1 MNINYIH
8 PADQL
13 VMFMQ
18 RIYDKGMTTTSG
30 GNLSILDEDGN
41 IWITPA
47 GVDKG
52 TLNRNDIVC
61 VKPNGTQVGMHRPS
75 SELPFHAAVYKM
87 RPDLKAVLHAHPPAL
102 VSFSIIRKI
111 PNLNL
116 LPSVQK
122 MCPDLKIATYAVP
135 GSDQLGEN
143 IGKCFAENCDMV
155 LLENHGV
162 CIGAK
167 DMYTAFQ
174 RFETLEYTATLEIL
188 ANRIGTPVSLDQ
200 HAYKISNTTVH
211 TKMDDFIPSSHSVE
225 ELAARRDMITL
236 IRRSYKQ
243 GLFTATHGTYSV
255 RLSDGSFIIT
265 PFGMDRAYLEEDD
278 LVRVKAG
285 MKEMGKTPSR
295 AVGLHQRIY
304 DLNPEI
310 SAVLLA
316 HPVHAMAFAVTDTE
330 FDPRTIPESYILLR
344 DVKRIPYEEFY
355 CDQDPVADYF
365 GEATPAAIVEN
376 SCVIVTGSTLL
387 QAFDR
392 LEVMESTAHSIINAA
407 SLGKIV
413 HISKEEVD
421 DLKKA
426 FHLVDE

>member
-30 GNLSILDEDGN
+30 GNLSIMDDEGN

-47 GVDKG
+47 GIDKG

-61 VKPNGTQVGMHRPS
+61 VKEDGTVVGMHRPS

-102 VSFSIIRKI
+102 VSFSIARKS
-111 PNLNL
+111 PNLDL
-116 LPSVQK
+116 MPSVRK
-122 MCPDLKIATYAVP
+122 MCPKVKIATYAVP
-135 GSDQLGEN
+135 GSDELGEN
-143 IGKCFAENCDMV
+143 IGKCFAEGCDIV
-155 LLENHGV
+155 ILENHGV

-167 DMYTAFQ
+167 DMFTAFQ
-174 RFETLEYTATLEIL
+174 QFETLDYAATLEIL
-188 ANRIGTPVSLDQ
+188 ANRIGKPKPLDEAAYTVSETRTHL
-200 HAYKISNTTVH
+200 
-211 TKMDDFIPSSHSVE
+211 KMDDFIPNSHSVE

-255 RLSDGSFIIT
+255 RLSDGSFLIT

-295 AVGLHQRIY
+295 AVGLHEKIY
-304 DLNPEI
+304 NLHPEI
-310 SAVLLA
+310 SAILLA
-316 HPVHAMAFAVTDTE
+316 QPVHAMAFAVTDTE

-344 DVKRIPYEEFY
+344 DVMRMPYGQNY
-355 CDQDPVADYF
+355 IQQDLTAAYF
-365 GEATPAAIVEN
+365 GEVTPAAMIEN
-376 SCVIVTGSTLL
+376 DCVIVTGGTLL

-392 LEVMESTAHSIINAA
+392 LEVMESTAHSIINAGA
-407 SLGKIV
+407 IGEIV
-413 HISKEEVD
+413 HISKKEID
-421 DLKKA
+421 DLKVA
-426 FHLVDE
+426 FHLKD

>member
-30 GNLSILDEDGN
+30 GNLSIMDDDGN

-61 VKPNGTQVGMHRPS
+61 VKPDGTIQGMHRPS

-102 VSFSIIRKI
+102 VSFSIARKC
-111 PNLNL
+111 PCLDL
-116 LPSVQK
+116 MPSVRK
-122 MCPDLKIATYAVP
+122 MCPEVKIAVYAVP
-135 GSDQLGEN
+135 GSDELGEN
-143 IGKCFAENCDMV
+143 IGQCFREGCDIV

-162 CIGAK
+162 CIGAQN
-167 DMYTAFQ
+167 MFTAFQ
-174 RFETLEYTATLEIL
+174 RFETLDYAANLEIL
-188 ANRIGTPVSLDQ
+188 AKRIGTPKPLDEA
-200 HAYKISNTTVH
+200 AYHVALTNTH
-211 TKMDDFIPSSHSVE
+211 TKMDDFIPASHSVE

-255 RLSDGSFIIT
+255 RLSDGSFLIT

-295 AVGLHQRIY
+295 AVGLHEKIY
-304 DLNPEI
+304 ALNPEI

-316 HPVHAMAFAVTDTE
+316 HPVHAMAFAVTDTQ

-344 DVKRIPYEEFY
+344 DVKRISYEEY
-355 CDQDPVADYF
+355 YTEQEAAADYF
-365 GEATPAAIVEN
+365 GEATPALMVEN
-376 SCVIVTGSTLL
+376 ACVIVTGHTLL

-392 LEVMESTAHSIINAA
+392 LEVMESTAHSIINASA
-407 SLGKIV
+407 IGNIV
-413 HISKEEVD
+413 HISSEEVD

-426 FHLVDE
+426 FHLVD

>member
-30 GNLSILDEDGN
+30 GNLSIMDEDGN

-61 VKPNGTQVGMHRPS
+61 VKADGTVVGMHRPS

-102 VSFSIIRKI
+102 VSFSIVRMR
-111 PNLNL
+111 PDLNL

-135 GSDQLGEN
+135 GSEKLGEN
-143 IGKCFAENCDMV
+143 IGKCFADNCDIV

-167 DMYTAFQ
+167 DMFTAFQ
-174 RFETLEYTATLEIL
+174 RFETLEYTANLEIL
-188 ANRIGTPVSLDQ
+188 AKQIGEPIPLDEE
-200 HAYKISNTTVH
+200 AYKIAQTTTH
-211 TKMDDFIPSSHSVE
+211 LKMDDFIPGSHSIE

-255 RLSDGSFIIT
+255 RLSDGSFLIT

-295 AVGLHQRIY
+295 AVGLHEKIY
-304 DLNPEI
+304 STHPEI
-310 SAVLLA
+310 SAILLA
-316 HPVHAMAFAVTDTE
+316 HPVHAMAFAVTNTV

-344 DVKRIPYEEFY
+344 DVKRIPYTQYYTHQEEA
-355 CDQDPVADYF
+355 VAYF
-365 GEATPAAIVEN
+365 GEATPAAMVEN
-376 SCVIVTGSTLL
+376 NCVIVTGSSLL

-407 SLGKIV
+407 AIGQIV
-413 HISKEEVD
+413 HISAEEVE

-426 FHLVDE
+426 FHLADA

>member
-1 MNINYIH
+1 MNIDYIH

-18 RIYDKGMTTTSG
+18 RIYDKGLTTTSG
-30 GNLSILDEDGN
+30 GNLSILDDDGN

-52 TLNRNDIVC
+52 TLTSKDIVC
-61 VKPNGTQVGMHRPS
+61 VKPDGTCVGPHRPS
-75 SELPFHAAVYKM
+75 SEYPFHAAVYKM
-87 RPDLKAVLHAHPPAL
+87 RPDLRAVLHAHPPAL
-102 VSFSIIRKI
+102 VSFSTVRQAPNLDLVSSVRKI
-111 PNLNL
+111 
-116 LPSVQK
+116 
-122 MCPDLKIATYAVP
+122 CPEVKIAVYAVP

-143 IGKCFAENCDMV
+143 IGKCFAENCDIV

-162 CIGAK
+162 CIGAP
-167 DMYTAFQ
+167 DMFTAFQ
-174 RFETLEYTATLEIL
+174 RFETLDYTANLEIL
-188 ANRIGTPVSLDQ
+188 ARRIGTPKSLPSE
-200 HAYKISNTTVH
+200 AYKSSQTTTH
-211 TKMDDFIPSSHSVE
+211 LKMDDFIPHSHSSE

-255 RLSDGSFIIT
+255 RLSDGSFLIT
-265 PFGMDRAYLEEDD
+265 PYGMDRAYLEEDD

-295 AVGLHQRIY
+295 AVGLHEAIY
-304 DLNPEI
+304 KAHPEI

-316 HPVHAMAFAVTDTE
+316 QPVHAMAFAITDAV

-344 DVKRIPYEEFY
+344 DVKRMPYGQNYTQQELTAE
-355 CDQDPVADYF
+355 YF
-365 GEATPAAIVEN
+365 GEVTPAAMVEN
-376 SCVIVTGSTLL
+376 DCVIVTGSTLL

-392 LEVMESTAHSIINAA
+392 LEVMESTAHSIIN
-407 SLGKIV
+407 SVDLGGIV
-413 HISKEEVD
+413 HISDSEIN
-421 DLKKA
+421 DLKVA
-426 FHLVDE
+426 FKLKD

>member
-30 GNLSILDEDGN
+30 GNLSIMDEDGN
-41 IWITPA
+41 MWITPA

-61 VKPNGTQVGMHRPS
+61 VKADGTIEGMHRPS
-75 SELPFHAAVYKM
+75 SEFPFHKAVYKM

-102 VSFSIIRKI
+102 VSFSIVRK
-111 PNLNL
+111 
-116 LPSVQK
+116 LPTLDLMPAVRK
-122 MCPDLKIATYAVP
+122 VCPEVKIAEYALP
-135 GSDQLGEN
+135 GSEMLGNN
-143 IGKCFAENCDMV
+143 IGKCFMEGCDIVM
-155 LLENHGV
+155 LENHGV
-162 CIGAK
+162 CIGAA
-167 DMYTAFQ
+167 DMFTAFK
-174 RFETLEYTATLEIL
+174 RFETLDYVANLEIL
-188 ANRIGTPVSLDQ
+188 ARRIGTPKPLDEA
-200 HAYKISNTTVH
+200 AYKVTQTRTH
-211 TKMDDFIPSSHSVE
+211 LKMDDFIPSSHSVE

-255 RLSDGSFIIT
+255 RLSDGSFLIT
-265 PFGMDRAYLEEDD
+265 PYGMDRAYLEEDD

-295 AVGLHQRIY
+295 AVGLHEAIY
-304 DLNPEI
+304 KAHPEI

-316 HPVHAMAFAVTDTE
+316 QPVHAMAFAVTDAA

-344 DVKRIPYEEFY
+344 DVKRMPYGQNYTQQELTAE
-355 CDQDPVADYF
+355 YF
-365 GEATPAAIVEN
+365 GEVTPAAMVEN
-376 SCVIVTGSTLL
+376 DCVIVTGSTLL

-392 LEVMESTAHSIINAA
+392 LEVMESTAHSIIN
-407 SLGKIV
+407 SVDLGDIV
-413 HISKEEVD
+413 HISDSEIN
-421 DLKKA
+421 DLKVA
-426 FHLVDE
+426 FKLKD

>member
-30 GNLSILDEDGN
+30 GNLSIIDDDGN

-52 TLNRNDIVC
+52 TLNRGDIVC
-61 VKPNGTQVGMHRPS
+61 VKPDGTCIGPHKPS

-87 RPDLKAVLHAHPPAL
+87 RPDLRAVLHAHPPAL
-102 VSFSIIRKI
+102 VSFSIVRKL
-111 PNLNL
+111 PDMEL

-122 MCPDLKIATYAVP
+122 VCNDLRIATYAVP
-135 GSDQLGEN
+135 GSDKLGEN
-143 IGKCFAENCDMV
+143 IGECFAQGSDIV
-155 LLENHGV
+155 ILENHGV

-167 DMYTAFQ
+167 TMFAAFQ
-174 RFETLEYTATLEIL
+174 KFETLDYTANLEIL
-188 ANRIGTPVSLDQ
+188 AKRIGKVKTLPSEALRV
-200 HAYKISNTTVH
+200 AETTTH
-211 TKMDDFIPSSHSVE
+211 LKMDDFIPNSHTSE

-236 IRRSYKQ
+236 IRRSYRQ

-265 PFGMDRAYLEEDD
+265 PFGMDRAYLEEDN
-278 LVRVKAG
+278 LVRVKGG
-285 MKEMGKTPSR
+285 MKELGKTPSR
-295 AVGLHQRIY
+295 AVGLHQEIY
-304 DLNPEI
+304 DANPNI
-310 SAVLLA
+310 RAVLLA
-316 HPVHAMAFAVTDTE
+316 HPVHAMAFAVTDAK

-344 DVKRIPYEEFY
+344 DVKRIPYGKIYTEQEQTAKVFTDA
-355 CDQDPVADYF
+355 C
-365 GEATPAAIVEN
+365 PAVMVEN
-376 SCVIVTGSTLL
+376 DCVIVTGESLL

-392 LEVMESTAHSIINAA
+392 LEVMESTAHSIINSTAI
-407 SLGKIV
+407 GNIV
-413 HISKEEVD
+413 HITQDEVE
-421 DLKKA
+421 DLKVA
-426 FHLVDE
+426 FNLKD

>member
-30 GNLSILDEDGN
+30 GNLSIMDEDGN

-61 VKPNGTQVGMHRPS
+61 VKADGTITGMHRPS

-102 VSFSIIRKI
+102 VSFSIVRKQ
-111 PNLNL
+111 PDLNL

-122 MCPDLKIATYAVP
+122 MCPDLKIAVYAVP
-135 GSDQLGEN
+135 VSEKLGEN

-167 DMYTAFQ
+167 DMFTAFQ
-174 RFETLEYTATLEIL
+174 RFETLEYTANLEIL
-188 ANRIGTPVSLDQ
+188 AKRIGTPRPLDE
-200 HAYKISNTTVH
+200 HAYKIAQTTNH
-211 TKMDDFIPSSHSVE
+211 TKMDDFIPSTHSVE

-236 IRRSYKQ
+236 IRRSYRQ

-295 AVGLHQRIY
+295 AVALHEKIY
-304 DLNPEI
+304 NAHPEI
-310 SAVLLA
+310 SAILLA
-316 HPVHAMAFAVTDTE
+316 HPVHAMAFAVTDTK

-344 DVKRIPYEEFY
+344 DVKRISYEQY
-355 CDQDPVADYF
+355 YTQQDIAAAYF
-365 GEATPAAIVEN
+365 GEATPAAMIEN
-376 SCVIVTGSTLL
+376 NCVIVTGSTLL

-392 LEVMESTAHSIINAA
+392 LEVMESTAHSIINASA
-407 SLGKIV
+407 IGQIV
-413 HISKEEVD
+413 HISKEEVE
-421 DLKKA
+421 DLKEA
-426 FHLVDE
+426 FHLID

>member
-30 GNLSILDEDGN
+30 GNLSIMDEDGN

-61 VKPNGTQVGMHRPS
+61 VKEDGTVVGMHKPS

-102 VSFSIIRKI
+102 VSFSIARKC
-111 PNLNL
+111 PTLDL
-116 LPSVQK
+116 MPSVRK
-122 MCPDLKIATYAVP
+122 MCPHVKIAAYAVP
-135 GSDQLGEN
+135 GSNELGDN
-143 IGKCFAENCDMV
+143 IGKCFREGCDIV

-162 CIGAK
+162 CIGAP
-167 DMYTAFQ
+167 DMFTAFK
-174 RFETLEYTATLEIL
+174 RFETLDYAANLEIL
-188 ANRIGTPVSLDQ
+188 AKKIGKLQPLDEEAYLVSQTRTHL
-200 HAYKISNTTVH
+200 
-211 TKMDDFIPSSHSVE
+211 KMDDFIPGSHSVE

-243 GLFTATHGTYSV
+243 GLFAATQGTYSV
-255 RLSDGSFIIT
+255 RLSDGSFLIT
-265 PFGMDRAYLEEDD
+265 PYGMDRAYLEEDD

-285 MKEMGKTPSR
+285 MKEQGKVPSR
-295 AVGLHQRIY
+295 AVGLHQAIY
-304 DLNPEI
+304 NANPEI

-316 HPVHAMAFAVTDTE
+316 QPVHAMAFAVTDAE

-344 DVKRIPYEEFY
+344 DVQRMPYGQNYTNPEKT
-355 CDQDPVADYF
+355 AAYF
-365 GEATPAAIVEN
+365 SEVYPAAMVEN
-376 SCVIVTGSTLL
+376 DCVIVTGKTLL

-392 LEVMESTAHSIINAA
+392 LEVMESTAHSIINASA
-407 SLGKIV
+407 IGDII

-421 DLKKA
+421 DLKVA
-426 FHLVDE
+426 FNLKD

>member
-1 MNINYIH
+1 MNIKYIH

-30 GNLSILDEDGN
+30 GNLSILDEEGN

-47 GVDKG
+47 GIDKG

-61 VKPNGTQVGMHRPS
+61 VRADGTIVGMHRPS

-102 VSFSIIRKI
+102 VSFSIVRKC

-116 LPSVQK
+116 LTSVQK
-122 MCPDLKIATYAVP
+122 MCPDVKIATYAVP
-135 GSDQLGEN
+135 GSQQLGEN
-143 IGKCFAENCDMV
+143 IGKCFADNCDIV

-162 CIGAK
+162 CIGAP
-167 DMYTAFQ
+167 DMFTAFQ
-174 RFETLEYTATLEIL
+174 RFETLDYSANLEIL
-188 ANRIGTPVSLDQ
+188 ANRIGNSRALNEQ
-200 HAYKISNTTVH
+200 AYKLSQTMGH
-211 TKMDDFIPSSHSVE
+211 TKLDDFIPGTHSVE

-265 PFGMDRAYLEEDD
+265 PFGVDRAYLEEDD

-285 MKEMGKTPSR
+285 MKEMGKIPSR
-295 AVGLHQRIY
+295 AVMLHEKIY
-304 DLNPEI
+304 AYNPEI
-310 SAVLLA
+310 SAILLA

-344 DVKRIPYEEFY
+344 DVKRIPYDEY
-355 CDQDPVADYF
+355 YAQQDSIAEYF
-365 GEATPAAIVEN
+365 GEATPAAMVEN
-376 SCVIVTGSTLL
+376 CCVIVTGNTLL

-392 LEVMESTAHSIINAA
+392 LEVMESTAHSIINATV
-407 SLGKIV
+407 LGKIV
-413 HISKEEVD
+413 HISKGEVE
-421 DLKKA
+421 DLKCA
-426 FHLVDE
+426 FRLSD